1 MMEPVKIVAGRS
13 YPLGRDNVDTDIILP
28 GRYLKT
34 ITRTGLASAAFEP
47 IRAEA
52 GNIFSDPD
60 RAGAPIVI
68 AGDNFGCGSSREHA
82 VWAMMD
88 FGIKV
93 VIAEGFSD
101 IFAGNAFKNGL
112 LAVALRG
119 DQVKALLQAPAG
131 TEIVVDLPDQTVTAG
146 ELGPFRFEVD
156 PFRKHCLLE
165 GLDEIGLTL
174 AIEDKIT
181 GFEEREA
188 KVRPWLA
195 VPQ

>member
-1 MMEPVKIVAGRS
+1 MEPVTIVSGRS

-34 ITRTGLASAAFEP
+34 ITRTGLGKAAFEP
-47 IRAEA
+47 IRAEP

-88 FGIKV
+88 FGIRV
-93 VIAEGFSD
+93 AIAESFSD

-112 LAVALRG
+112 LTVTLPSETVA
-119 DQVKALLQAPAG
+119 ALLCLPPAADF
-131 TEIVVDLPDQTVTAG
+131 VVDLPAQMVTAEHFG
-146 ELGPFRFEVD
+146 SVPFDID
-156 PFRKHCLLE
+156 PFRKHCLVE

-174 AIEDKIT
+174 AIEDRIAA
-181 GFEEREA
+181 FERSEA
-188 KVRPWLA
+188 EHRSWMA
-195 VPQ
+195 MPQ